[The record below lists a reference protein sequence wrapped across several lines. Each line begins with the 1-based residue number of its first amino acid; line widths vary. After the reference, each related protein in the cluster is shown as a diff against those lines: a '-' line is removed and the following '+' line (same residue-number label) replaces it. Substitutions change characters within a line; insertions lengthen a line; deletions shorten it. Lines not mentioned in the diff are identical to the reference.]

1 MGTYRS
7 RRVSRR
13 PRVVRY
19 RAEYLETRSAGWTR
33 PGPVPLLATGAV
45 LLGLVLAMCYGV
57 ATLWWP

>member
-19 RAEYLETRSAGWTR
+19 RAEYLEPRSR
-33 PGPVPLLATGAV
+33 PWLVPALATGAV